1 MSTFRRYLYVQLV
14 TFVVGIIGPLFL
26 IMYFAS
32 QPDPSMKP
40 MYWIGLFVTA
50 ADVLIAL
57 VVTDYLGRAK
67 RGKKSAERPDQSRH
81 STTS

>member
-1 MSTFRRYLYVQLV
+1 MSTFRRYLCVQLA

-26 IMYFAS
+26 VMYFAS
-32 QPDPSMKP
+32 QPDPTMKP

-57 VVTDYLGRAK
+57 VITDYVGRSK
-67 RGKKSAERPDQSRH
+67 HGKKSVKP
-81 STTS
+81 TTADEEGA